1 MKTVIIAA
9 VLGAALMAAV
19 AADDFVYQGS
29 FLWNNIRAVVPSGNF
44 LLCAFHDGI
53 GVINLDLDF
62 HKKKL
67 FSKLELPD
75 PPLRLHLFGSL
86 LVAETEAGDICLVDV
101 SDMAGMRFLGSF
113 SPNEEL
119 FDLAVIG
126 DYLYA
131 AVEYDGVIRFDIS
144 HPDDVH
150 WDDSSMAGIRV
161 IALAAAGEYLFA
173 LDDYNGVLIYR
184 GDSARIGAPVAEL
197 LLPLPGI
204 SLTLAG
210 DTVYCGIK
218 PTGVMVGSVADIQHP
233 VYIEARASLLRGDD
247 IGVVDRGL
255 VLFNSI
261 GGFELRYG
269 AGDTIIDQFFPTEG
283 IAGYGAVGSYGG
295 RPYLIY
301 PHAEKGFVAY
311 DVEDPDLVQTD
322 DPTWVYAYPGPITQ
336 LQFLHSRLHVIGTNN
351 WYEMY
356 DLSNPGNPVRTG
368 RMINP
373 PYKPAGFCTKGD
385 TLYVADIPTSAFF
398 IAVDDGYRD
407 PSLVLP
413 FFFVADSLT
422 RPHLVPG
429 YFGNGDLLYFYNDR
443 VFNGSFRNDSIILP
457 GIIHQSFYDG
467 ITAAAIDDT
476 IVYQASTKGMLNVYV
491 LDEDYAFQ
499 IVSSRSTPGRVNQ
512 ILLSD
517 TLMYLG
523 AGGLVTASRADPLH
537 PEYIDTRGEPGA
549 VYEMY
554 RFGTLLVCAARR
566 GIFIYDISAGR
577 PALLLSGGDMATIIA
592 FDGAALA
599 ASDGYS
605 VKIYTVPAVDVD
617 DQAPIAFSSAALKL
631 RGYPNPFNPTITLV
645 VERLSSGARPVT
657 IVVFDILGRS
667 VRQLRL
673 PSVADRTELVWD
685 GCDGSGQP
693 LPSGV
698 YFVRAQSGSSQAVLR
713 ALLLK

>member
-1 MKTVIIAA
+1 
-9 VLGAALMAAV
+9 
-19 AADDFVYQGS
+19 
-29 FLWNNIRAVVPSGNF
+29 
-44 LLCAFHDGI
+44 
-53 GVINLDLDF
+53 
-62 HKKKL
+62 
-67 FSKLELPD
+67 
-75 PPLRLHLFGSL
+75 
-86 LVAETEAGDICLVDV
+86 
-101 SDMAGMRFLGSF
+101 
-113 SPNEEL
+113 
-119 FDLAVIG
+119 
-126 DYLYA
+126 
-131 AVEYDGVIRFDIS
+131 
-144 HPDDVH
+144 
-150 WDDSSMAGIRV
+150 
-161 IALAAAGEYLFA
+161 
-173 LDDYNGVLIYR
+173 
-184 GDSARIGAPVAEL
+184 
-197 LLPLPGI
+197 
-204 SLTLAG
+204 
-210 DTVYCGIK
+210 
-218 PTGVMVGSVADIQHP
+218 
-233 VYIEARASLLRGDD
+233 
-247 IGVVDRGL
+247 
-255 VLFNSI
+255 
-261 GGFELRYG
+261 
-269 AGDTIIDQFFPTEG
+269 
-283 IAGYGAVGSYGG
+283 
-295 RPYLIY
+295 
-301 PHAEKGFVAY
+301 
-311 DVEDPDLVQTD
+311 
-322 DPTWVYAYPGPITQ
+322 
-336 LQFLHSRLHVIGTNN
+336 VIGTNN

-523 AGGLVTASRADPLH
+523 AGGLVTASRVDPLH